1 MNAGLAHSF
10 PLLKG
15 AADWQVTPM
24 EYLSSPLL
32 AFLGISVLVIC
43 TPGPDTAMT
52 IRNALLGGRAGGL
65 ATALGVSTGL
75 AIWALATSAG
85 LVALLIASE
94 PLFLAVKY
102 AGAAYLVWLGL
113 QSLRA
118 AFGPQARA
126 HQQAIEQPTARGL
139 SPRQAYVQGVVSDLG
154 NPKIAAF
161 FSSMLPQFTPA
172 GAADFAGLAAL
183 GLLFSLMTLVWLTG
197 YALATARMGD
207 SLRRPRIRRT
217 LDGLTGAALIG
228 MGLKLAAEERG

>member
-1 MNAGLAHSF
+1 
-10 PLLKG
+10 
-15 AADWQVTPM
+15 M
-24 EYLSSPLL
+24 EYLTGPLI
-32 AFLGISVLVIC
+32 AFVGIAALVIC

-52 IRNALLGGRAGGL
+52 VRNALLGGRSAGL

-118 AFGPQARA
+118 AFSGG
-126 HQQAIEQPTARGL
+126 HQPMIEQPPGRRL
-139 SPRQAYVQGVVSDLG
+139 RPRQAYLQGVVSDLS

-161 FSSMLPQFTPA
+161 FSSLLPQFAPA
-172 GAADFAGLAAL
+172 GAADFVGLAAL

-207 SLRRPRIRRT
+207 ALRRPRIRRT
-217 LDGLTGAALIG
+217 LDGITGAALIG